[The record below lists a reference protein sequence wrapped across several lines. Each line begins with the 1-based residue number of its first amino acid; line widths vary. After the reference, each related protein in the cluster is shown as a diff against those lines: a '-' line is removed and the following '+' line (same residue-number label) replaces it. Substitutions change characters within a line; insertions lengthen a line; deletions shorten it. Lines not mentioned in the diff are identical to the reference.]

1 MIAGRASSRGTGIFS
16 HNECR
21 RDSCTRVS
29 AFAPR
34 GARNCTL
41 SCTELRGQRS
51 RADRSRAQK
60 GESSRDARRSRAKYA
75 YASLSTRLHYV
86 HTTQN
91 TLYTRYAV
99 GSSSVGPIHYTY
111 SARTCPTAHHRQHR
125 LVATDNQARDG
136 CAAYTHIIHTRGV
149 GVSAAH
155 SPRARQPR
163 TAASPVNS
171 RDGGSGRLHDRPS
184 STKREGVDRELG
196 REMDLEAIASLL
208 FVEQDQQ
215 KRCGLGADMACS
227 NSLG

>member
-1 MIAGRASSRGTGIFS
+1 M
-16 HNECR
+16 
-21 RDSCTRVS
+21 TRVLVFRLS
-29 AFAPR
+29 PHEVHETALCRAQSSEDR
-34 GARNCTL
+34 GAEPIGAERRRVRVRET
-41 SCTELRGQRS
+41 
-51 RADRSRAQK
+51 
-60 GESSRDARRSRAKYA
+60 RDAAEQSTRTRVKYA
-75 YASLSTRLHYV
+75 STLCN
-86 HTTQN
+86 TTQN